1 MLDPSRYSLDAA
13 TVGFRKRMKQ
23 TVNWESFE
31 KAVQTQTDAIKVRRE
46 LEETP
51 ISEIHVMGGG
61 LYGIANDEKTKT
73 YARQQRQINGYVLRS
88 FLSHGGP
95 IILPP
100 KHGEGLLMTPMNMG
114 QRQYGGYNSIVGNY
128 VSSFTE
134 PLQAP
139 LDNNTV
145 LLARAGVAMASNSAS
160 NPFARLQFNMNMH
173 LTQAEINK
181 NQAQFIEQRQYN
193 VQKDIAK
200 ELRQEESLQFSG
212 KKRKDLMAEL
222 GDRARI
228 EAAPQNPIAVAERRG
243 RGANIRQQEEVA
255 AALVAA
261 NQSESESFEPS
272 SSGNSSIRTSA
283 SSIAR
288 KVKLQKRAD
297 LTAALKAGHPLANL
311 FAPVASS
318 SSSEADSLNSQ
329 YEYASS
335 AAESYHD
342 PAGASGYPQHGYD
355 VSFDASYNP
364 SSSEEEKQ
372 RDREPEG
379 TSGTFNLG
387 AAIDEVA
394 RIRDLRTR
402 LAAKNTPVEKALQVT
417 LSDGSMNAQDL
428 QSKTESNIVNVAQRI
443 ESIEQKAASK
453 SLFARGANA
462 VSQLFTPSPSR
473 IKENA
478 TPQGN
483 MYIAPVLGSNEKYN
497 VSRRTSVIGS
507 KAITPLKTEEGGFIE
522 IGKQGRPKVA
532 KGNNSFFR
540 TKKIEPEYQFQEGG
554 GSVGEFS
561 NVQGSFTATPPLKG
575 SRSATNIHPAR
586 RIVSGTA

>member
-61 LYGIANDEKTKT
+61 LFGIANDEKTKT

-88 FLSHGGP
+88 FISNGGP

-139 LDNNTV
+139 LDNNTM
-145 LLARAGVAMASNSAS
+145 LLARAGIAMASNSAS
-160 NPFARLQFNMNMH
+160 NPYARLQFNMNMH

-181 NQAQFIEQRQYN
+181 NQEQFIEQRQYN

-212 KKRKDLMAEL
+212 KKRKELMAEL
-222 GDRARI
+222 GDRART
-228 EAAPQNPIAVAERRG
+228 EAAPQNPIAAAERRG
-243 RGANIRQQEEVA
+243 RGANILQQNEVA

-261 NQSESESFEPS
+261 NQSESESGT
-272 SSGNSSIRTSA
+272 SSGASYRTSA

-288 KVKLQKRAD
+288 RDRAQRKANVSIAS
-297 LTAALKAGHPLANL
+297 AAGNPFAGL
-311 FAPVASS
+311 FAGASGS
-318 SSSEADSLNSQ
+318 SSSEAESLYSQ
-329 YEYASS
+329 FDYGSS
-335 AAESYHD
+335 AAESYHE
-342 PAGASGYPQHGYD
+342 PAGASAYQAPDYD
-355 VSFDASYNP
+355 FSFAA

-372 RDREPEG
+372 RDPEPTG
-379 TSGTFNLG
+379 KAGTFSLG
-387 AAIDEVA
+387 AVMKLAKMRDEKA
-394 RIRDLRTR
+394 R
-402 LAAKNTPVEKALQVT
+402 LAIVNTPVEKALQVQ
-417 LSDGSMNAQDL
+417 LSDGSMNSQDL
-428 QSKTESNIVNVAQRI
+428 QSKAESNIVNVAKRI
-443 ESIEQKAASK
+443 QSIEQKTASK
-453 SLFARGANA
+453 SLLARGSDT
-462 VSQLFTPSPSR
+462 VGQPYTPSSSG
-473 IKENA
+473 IKQAA
-478 TPQGN
+478 TPEG
-483 MYIAPVLGSNEKYN
+483 MIIAPVLGSTEKYN
-497 VSRRTSVIGS
+497 TGRRTSILPYNE
-507 KAITPLKTEEGGFIE
+507 AATEGFTVV
-522 IGKQGRPKVA
+522 GKQGKAEKPR
-532 KGNNSFFR
+532 GNNSWFN
-540 TKKIEPEYQFQEGG
+540 TQKLVLPQPNVQQKGADV
-554 GSVGEFS
+554 SNLS
-561 NVQGSFTATPPLKG
+561 NVQGLKTPSPPEKSLKG
-575 SRSATNIHPAR
+575 SKSETMFNKGR
-586 RIVSGTA
+586 RYISSWS